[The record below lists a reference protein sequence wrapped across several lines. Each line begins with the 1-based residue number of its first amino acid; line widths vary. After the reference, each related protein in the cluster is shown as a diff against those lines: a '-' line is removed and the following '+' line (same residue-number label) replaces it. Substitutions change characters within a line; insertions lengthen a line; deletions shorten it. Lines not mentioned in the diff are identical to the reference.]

1 MAGKKND
8 EILEYFNRSPRIT
21 ADELMADAEKN
32 TSIEQLQINN
42 LKFQIAYMR
51 EKLTKAQAVND
62 NYKHLVKKMSSEN
75 SQLKREH
82 QRLLHENSMLRREVN
97 NVIVSVPPSE
107 QEQVLMH
114 MVEFSA
120 EQIELTKQQTAMS
133 LAADIKN
140 QILSNME
147 IMPADKRY
155 DHFLTCCSIFGNV
168 SVINKIIPELK
179 NYLKESNKREKDS
192 GKVQIDINGGNS
204 SIFPNAN
211 NVNNYH

>member
-1 MAGKKND
+1 
-8 EILEYFNRSPRIT
+8 
-21 ADELMADAEKN
+21 MADAEKN

-62 NYKHLVKKMSSEN
+62 NYKNLVKEMSSEN

-155 DHFLTCCSIFGNV
+155 EYFETCCSIFGNV

-179 NYLKESNKREKDS
+179 NYLKESNKKETKTQM
-192 GKVQIDINGGNS
+192 QINIDNS
-204 SIFPNAN
+204 QTNQTFDVKGEGAEIYPQVSKITHNWN
-211 NVNNYH
+211 K